1 MCHKYLTFDFGDQ
14 LNFIVGE
21 QPLSITD
28 IYSLYLPILQA
39 VMAVSL
45 AINGALSM
53 QYESHLLLQVVK
65 ALSWPESPL
74 ALEEKQ

>member
-21 QPLSITD
+21 QPLSITN

-39 VMAVSL
+39 IMAVSL
-45 AINGALSM
+45 AI
-53 QYESHLLLQVVK
+53 
-65 ALSWPESPL
+65 
-74 ALEEKQ
+74 